1 MKRDW
6 LHVAF
11 EDKFATL
18 CQPFERVELG
28 RIFFLYILLLLLF
41 FILWSTIDKTT
52 INYDFL
58 KVGSNFKQF
67 DPGPIDSYTKI

>member
-18 CQPFERVELG
+18 CQLFERVEFG
-28 RIFFLYILLLLLF
+28 RLF
-41 FILWSTIDKTT
+41 FILYFIYLF
-52 INYDFL
+52 IYDQL
-58 KVGSNFKQF
+58 LIKQQLIMIF
-67 DPGPIDSYTKI
+67 

>member
-28 RIFFLYILLLLLF
+28 RLFFYILLLLLF
-41 FILWSTIDKTT
+41 LF
-52 INYDFL
+52 YDQLLIKQQLIMIFW
-58 KVGSNFKQF
+58 KWVQISNNSIQ
-67 DPGPIDSYTKI
+67 GQ

>member
-18 CQPFERVELG
+18 CQLFERVELG
-28 RIFFLYILLLLLF
+28 RLFLYFIL
-41 FILWSTIDKTT
+41 FIYLWSTIDKTT

-67 DPGPIDSYTKI
+67 DPGSIDSYTKI

>member
-18 CQPFERVELG
+18 CQLFERVELG
-28 RIFFLYILLLLLF
+28 RLFLYYIIFYLFIYDQLLIKQQLIMIF
-41 FILWSTIDKTT
+41 WKWVQI
-52 INYDFL
+52 
-58 KVGSNFKQF
+58 SNNSIQ
-67 DPGPIDSYTKI
+67 GQ